1 MLDWKRIIIILIFII
16 LIIGIIT
23 GVYIVVKNKNEKN
36 NIENEKIKI
45 KEIVEYTP
53 QEEITEEQ
61 MRQTM
66 VSLYFK
72 NNNGLIPE
80 VRLIDVKELI
90 ENPYEKILNMLIQ
103 GPKNENLQKV
113 IPEGTKINKI
123 EKEGEILIIDFSQE
137 FIENHIGGEIEEK
150 LTIEAIVKT
159 VTELT
164 EINGIKIKI
173 NGEENKEFKDGKIK
187 FNKIFNRE

>member
-16 LIIGIIT
+16 LIIGIIA
-23 GVYIVVKNKNEKN
+23 GVYIVVKNKNEK
-36 NIENEKIKI
+36 

-123 EKEGEILIIDFSQE
+123 EKKGEILIIDFSQE